1 MVQNTAMMAAAFAA
15 LAAVSDAASCTNAC
29 NGKGLCTFNN
39 MCVCNERYT
48 GGDCSLRKCP
58 QHLAWADGAFAD
70 ESAHAMY
77 QTCSRMGHCDYT
89 SGQCQCQPTPP
100 FGGSDCRQ
108 LRCEKGCGGHGR
120 CLTMEEHAAENGL
133 VYDGR
138 LVVDDQFR
146 TTDPAIYAG
155 GTACGGAAAAR
166 RWPPLL
172 AQSQSQRH
180 GGARRSA
187 EVQTN
192 DGLR

>member
-1 MVQNTAMMAAAFAA
+1 MAQKKIAMAATA
-15 LAAVSDAASCTNAC
+15 LCGVLTSVLTSVDAASCTNAC

-120 CLTMEEHAAENGL
+120 CLTMEEHAEENPMK
-133 VYDGR
+133 R
-138 LVVDDQFR
+138 
-146 TTDPAIYAG
+146 
-155 GTACGGAAAAR
+155 GAFKEFI
-166 RWPPLL
+166 WQGSMNP
-172 AQSQSQRH
+172 SQCSLK
-180 GGARRSA
+180 G
-187 EVQTN
+187 
-192 DGLR
+192 